1 MWWCYIIQPHHSKET
16 SHICI
21 CNISDN
27 LGKACIA
34 RKRMINQTNRNHL
47 VLKFSDTLHWVND
60 IPEGL
65 LSCCPDHFFKNV
77 WISVEQLK
85 IMLWIS
91 LILFQCSY
99 SSLSF
104 LKVLWPEFS
113 VWDFYGAIL
122 SFQWNYE
129 AFKVKETSVINHILF
144 SSSQAYSRNTS
155 LGVPVF
161 FWTSWYFL
169 IIFHPNM
176 I

>member
-1 MWWCYIIQPHHSKET
+1 MRRCYTIQPHHSNET

-34 RKRMINQTNRNHL
+34 RKRMINQTNHNHL

-65 LSCCPDHFFKNV
+65 LNCCPDHFFKNV

-85 IMLWIS
+85 IILWIS

-122 SFQWNYE
+122 SFQWNYK
-129 AFKVKETSVINHILF
+129 AFKVN
-144 SSSQAYSRNTS
+144 SRNTS
-155 LGVPVF
+155 LGVPGF
-161 FWTSWYFL
+161 FLVCLFVLQQTSWYFS
-169 IIFHPNM
+169 ITFHLNM